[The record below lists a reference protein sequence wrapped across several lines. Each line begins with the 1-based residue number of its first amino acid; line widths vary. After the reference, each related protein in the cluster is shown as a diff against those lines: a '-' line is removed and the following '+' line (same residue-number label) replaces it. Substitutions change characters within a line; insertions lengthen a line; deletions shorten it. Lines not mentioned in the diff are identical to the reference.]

1 MDDYRQRLLSYQ
13 TTMSLI
19 RTMLSDG
26 LISEDEYRKI
36 DTIMSKRYG
45 VSLSS
50 IFR

>member
-1 MDDYRQRLLSYQ
+1 MDDYRQRLISYQ
-13 TTMSLI
+13 TTMSMI
-19 RTMLSDG
+19 RKMLSDG
-26 LISEDEYRKI
+26 LVSEDEYRQI